1 MVSISSSNSVKLF
14 LWKLLLGT
22 LSMMLYIRENQT
34 DERLS
39 APIHFFQCMIKSKQY
54 IPVFMRNEL
63 APKHANMFT
72 VTMLLCSSHI
82 SIPTELAP
90 KLTRN
95 PNPQDTFLSG
105 SGQSVTRP
113 SRGPTEVSDKALRSQ
128 QIVCRNDRQAGWQPE
143 EAALQNLWV
152 IAWLTLIAAP
162 LHQHHFSSS
171 SVVSTISLSDS
182 TCK

>member
-1 MVSISSSNSVKLF
+1 
-14 LWKLLLGT
+14 
-22 LSMMLYIRENQT
+22 MMLYIRENQT

-54 IPVFMRNEL
+54 IPVFMRNEF

-113 SRGPTEVSDKALRSQ
+113 SRDQQRCLIKRWGVSRLSVATT
-128 QIVCRNDRQAGWQPE
+128 DRQAGNQRRQRFKISESSPGLLWLLPPFTNTTSPPPLLFQPSVSVTAHANRAVRSQ
-143 EAALQNLWV
+143 AAVAQRG
-152 IAWLTLIAAP
+152 
-162 LHQHHFSSS
+162 
-171 SVVSTISLSDS
+171 
-182 TCK
+182 